1 MDTACMRVGDICDS
15 LKISPS
21 TLKRWVAE
29 KKFPA
34 PMKIERALMWRE
46 SAVAEWLE
54 SKEGK
59 GDE

>member
-1 MDTACMRVGDICDS
+1 MDTTCLRVGDICDS

-21 TLKRWVAE
+21 TLHRWVRE
-29 KKFPA
+29 NRFPR
-34 PMKIERALMWRE
+34 PMKIERVLMWRE